1 MPRSPNQSS
10 EGFFIHHIAGKTLR
24 CMKTYLEGAANGSR
38 LFPASKMTKRRAVIT
53 GIGPITCI
61 GIGREDFW
69 RGIRAEKSGIQ
80 TISSFDTAEFNAHCG
95 GEIPDWTP
103 EDYFPP
109 HRLKRLDRYAQFA
122 VASAKMA
129 LDDAGLPYSQST
141 PQHRVGV
148 SFGTAL
154 GGVAN
159 AEYQHAH
166 FLKKGTRGVNQTLA
180 LQVFGGSAHS
190 NIAIEFGFRGVGTT
204 NSNSCASGTIAVGE
218 ALRYIRDDFADVIVA
233 GGAEAPLSPLTFGAF
248 AIIKTMSQWTGDPA
262 LACRPFDLKRD
273 GFVMG
278 EGAASLVI
286 EELEHAKRRGA
297 RIFAEVL
304 GYSLNND
311 AFHMTSPLPG
321 GESCIRA
328 MRDALADAQLAP
340 EQIDYINAHAS
351 STQLNDSTETMA
363 IKQVFGDRAST
374 LPVSGTKA
382 YTGASAGSD
391 GRDGS
396 GDLCARHRAKM
407 DSANI
412 ESQRSRSRLRSR
424 CCSAPRP
431 AGRVELHPEQFVRL
445 RWNQRLLDSRAGV
458 TCMRGQPPRRH
469 GCRWIGLPR
478 TMISSASRCCGTHY

>member
-1 MPRSPNQSS
+1 MS
-10 EGFFIHHIAGKTLR
+10 
-24 CMKTYLEGAANGSR
+24 
-38 LFPASKMTKRRAVIT
+38 KRRAVIT

-61 GIGREDFW
+61 GTGRADFW
-69 RGIRAEKSGIQ
+69 RGILAEKSGIRRI
-80 TISSFDTAEFNAHCG
+80 TSFDTAEFNAQCG
-95 GEIPDWTP
+95 GEIPDWIP

-129 LDDAGLPYSQST
+129 LDDAGLPYSPQT

-154 GGVAN
+154 GGIAN

-248 AIIKTMSQWTGDPA
+248 AIIRTMSRWTGNPM

-278 EGAASLVI
+278 EGATSLVI
-286 EELEHAKRRGA
+286 EELEHARQRCA
-297 RIFAEVL
+297 RIYAEVL

-311 AFHMTSPLPG
+311 AFHMTSPLPS

-328 MRDALADAQLAP
+328 IQDALADAHLAP

-351 STQLNDSTETMA
+351 STQLSDSTETMA
-363 IKQVFGDRAST
+363 IKAAFGEHARRLA
-374 LPVSGTKA
+374 VSGTKA
-382 YTGASAGSD
+382 YTAHPLGATGAIEAAICALAID
-391 GRDGS
+391 ENWLPPTLNRNEPDPACDLDVVPHRGRAAKLNYVLSNSFGFGGINSCVILGKFS
-396 GDLCARHRAKM
+396 G
-407 DSANI
+407 
-412 ESQRSRSRLRSR
+412 
-424 CCSAPRP
+424 
-431 AGRVELHPEQFVRL
+431 
-445 RWNQRLLDSRAGV
+445 
-458 TCMRGQPPRRH
+458 
-469 GCRWIGLPR
+469 
-478 TMISSASRCCGTHY
+478 